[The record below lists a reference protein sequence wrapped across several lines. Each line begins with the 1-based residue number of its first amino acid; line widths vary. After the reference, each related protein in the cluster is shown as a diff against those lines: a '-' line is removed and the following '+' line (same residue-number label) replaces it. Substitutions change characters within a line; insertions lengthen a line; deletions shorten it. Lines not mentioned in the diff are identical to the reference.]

1 MSQSTFDFAAP
12 SKDDAAATSKKR
24 VRKAQDCEQM
34 AQALEATNDYR
45 VLRRLLPKLAFGTSA
60 GNSTRVLILDTE
72 TTGLSHASDKIIELA
87 MLLVEV
93 DLITGLPC
101 GAAEIFEGFED
112 PGMPIPE
119 VARQVTGITD
129 EMVQGKSLDD
139 ADVNSLLS
147 KADVVIAHNAGF
159 DRPFMEARFPAF
171 ASKPWACSFKDI
183 DWKAEGADSAKL
195 TALAAD
201 AGLFY
206 DAHRALM
213 DCHALL
219 AVVSRSAMGS
229 QSSRLLGL
237 ISQAQRL
244 SYKLCATGAPFASK
258 DVLKNRGYRWDAEHR
273 VWCCHS
279 PDEADLGRELVWLGA
294 NVYGQSAAQVDVEVL
309 DALTRYSVRTGR
321 TDRRRVFGD

>member
-1 MSQSTFDFAAP
+1 
-12 SKDDAAATSKKR
+12 
-24 VRKAQDCEQM
+24 M
-34 AQALEATNDYR
+34 ARALEATNNYR
-45 VLRRLLPKLAFGTSA
+45 VLRRLVPKLEFGSCD
-60 GNSTRVLILDTE
+60 GGSTWVLILDTE

-87 MLLVEV
+87 MLLVQV
-93 DLITGLPC
+93 DLATGLPC
-101 GAAEIFEGFED
+101 GSAEVFEGFED

-139 ADVNSLLS
+139 AAVNRMLS

-201 AGLFY
+201 AGWFY

-219 AVVSRSAMGS
+219 AVVSRPAVDS
-229 QSSRLLGL
+229 QASRLQGL
-237 ISQAQRL
+237 ISQAQRP

-258 DVLKNRGYRWDAEHR
+258 DALKDRGYRWDAEHR
-273 VWCCHS
+273 VWCCHLS
-279 PDEADLGRELVWLGA
+279 SEADLDSERAWLGVH
-294 NVYGQSAAQVDVEVL
+294 VYGQVTAQVDVEAL
-309 DALTRYSVRTGR
+309 DALTRYSGRAGR
-321 TDRRRVFGD
+321 TTTRRVFGD

>member
-1 MSQSTFDFAAP
+1 
-12 SKDDAAATSKKR
+12 
-24 VRKAQDCEQM
+24 
-34 AQALEATNDYR
+34 
-45 VLRRLLPKLAFGTSA
+45 
-60 GNSTRVLILDTE
+60 
-72 TTGLSHASDKIIELA
+72 
-87 MLLVEV
+87 
-93 DLITGLPC
+93 
-101 GAAEIFEGFED
+101 
-112 PGMPIPE
+112 
-119 VARQVTGITD
+119 
-129 EMVQGKSLDD
+129 MVQGKSLDD